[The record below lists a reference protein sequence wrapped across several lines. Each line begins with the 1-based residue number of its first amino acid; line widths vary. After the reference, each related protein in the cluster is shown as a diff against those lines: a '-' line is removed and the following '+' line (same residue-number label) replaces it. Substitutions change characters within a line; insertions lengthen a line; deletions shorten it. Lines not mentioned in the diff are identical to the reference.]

1 MLHMYLLL
9 YLQSLPCHLLVKMNQ
24 GEKLVRFLS
33 AFALQSS
40 KYRFDTQ
47 LVFTASRI
55 RTMSWKAK
63 EVESLAAVTS
73 SSEGSDPETIIRKSG

>member
-9 YLQSLPCHLLVKMNQ
+9 YLQSLPCHLLVMNQ
-24 GEKLVRFLS
+24 GEKLVHYLS

-40 KYRFDTQ
+40 KYSFDTQ
-47 LVFTASRI
+47 LVVYSFKNSYNVMEGKRG
-55 RTMSWKAK
+55 R
-63 EVESLAAVTS
+63 ESCSCS